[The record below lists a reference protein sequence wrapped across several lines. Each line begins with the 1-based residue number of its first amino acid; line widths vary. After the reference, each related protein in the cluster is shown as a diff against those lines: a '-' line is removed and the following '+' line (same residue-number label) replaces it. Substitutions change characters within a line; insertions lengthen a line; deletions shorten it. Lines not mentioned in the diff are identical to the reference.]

1 VCAPGC
7 GDCFFNNIEK
17 KDLSKSQFEIMIISM
32 VVSKS
37 PPTPSGTWLSNRRM
51 K

>member
-17 KDLSKSQFEIMIISM
+17 KDLSKSQ
-32 VVSKS
+32 
-37 PPTPSGTWLSNRRM
+37 LRL
-51 K
+51 